1 MTVMREM
8 NAKPTQV
15 HPGNPAGMAA
25 EAFCKRALVTG
36 RIVVL
41 INLLTSRVLSSSLS
55 PTWAKGPDRGYR
67 PPS

>member
-41 INLLTSRVLSSSLS
+41 IN
-55 PTWAKGPDRGYR
+55 Y
-67 PPS
+67 